1 MNAPTPVSPLDEMHP
16 LLRFATLLR
25 IAHHIPG
32 RVRLKLAVENGSG
45 LIDAAAEAKR
55 FIRSVTGV
63 PGIRAVSLNPL
74 ALSCVVEY
82 DPALI
87 SPSVWNDL
95 VAGTRSAAAE
105 ALLQA
110 IAAAARTAD

>member
-45 LIDAAAEAKR
+45 LIDAAEAKR

-110 IAAAARTAD
+110 IAAAARTAE